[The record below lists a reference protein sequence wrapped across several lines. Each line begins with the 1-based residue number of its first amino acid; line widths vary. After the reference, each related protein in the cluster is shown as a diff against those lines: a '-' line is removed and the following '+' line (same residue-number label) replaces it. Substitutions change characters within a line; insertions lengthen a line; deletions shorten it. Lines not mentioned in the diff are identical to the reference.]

1 MNFAIFAGG
10 CFWCV
15 EAIFS
20 QLNGVSEVI
29 SGYSGGKIKNPT
41 YEQICTGK
49 TDHAEVC
56 KIIFNPDVISYEEL
70 LKVFWETHD
79 PTTINQQGA
88 DIGSQYRSVVFY
100 TDDDQKKIAN
110 DYKSQLDDD
119 DVFKKPIVTEI
130 TKFEKFYKAEDYHQ
144 EYYKNNS
151 NAPYC
156 RLVIKPKLD
165 KFNKKD

>member
-1 MNFAIFAGG
+1 MDFAIFGAG

-15 EAIFS
+15 EAFFS

-41 YEQICTGK
+41 YEQICTG
-49 TDHAEVC
+49 TTNHAEVC
-56 KIIFNPDVISYEEL
+56 KVVYNPEIISYEKL
-70 LKVFWETHD
+70 LKVFWEAHD
-79 PTTINQQGA
+79 PTTLNQQGA
-88 DIGSQYRSVVFY
+88 DIGTQYRSVIFY
-100 TDDDQKKIAN
+100 IDENQKQTSENYKDQLE
-110 DYKSQLDDD
+110 KSKE
-119 DVFKKPIVTEI
+119 FKNPIVTKI
-130 TKFEKFYKAEDYHQ
+130 SKFDIFYKAEDYHQ

-165 KFNKKD
+165 KFKK

>member
-1 MNFAIFAGG
+1 MNFVIFGAG

-56 KIIFNPDVISYEEL
+56 KIIFNPDIISYEEL

-100 TDDDQKKIAN
+100 ADDNQKEIAKN
-110 DYKSQLDDD
+110 YKRQLDEDN
-119 DVFKKPIVTEI
+119 VFKKTIVTEI
-130 TKFEKFYKAEDYHQ
+130 TKLKKFYKAEDYHQ

-151 NAPYC
+151 NAP
-156 RLVIKPKLD
+156 
-165 KFNKKD
+165 